1 METNKRKYLS
11 DCKDVCPGLLSLS
24 FSDIDGSLVLVS
36 CTTISVYV
44 NLSKNMLSGR
54 AHQRSATPSE
64 RRSSLI
70 CGCKGTLFPGTG
82 KTFRDFFQKKMHFH
96 SVYII
101 YYIRAR
107 KKTLAEKSKG
117 RRQRG
122 MGRNEANEPNRADGA
137 NRLNGSNGKDGADGK
152 NGKDGKDGKDGKN
165 GKDAKNAKD
174 GKDGKDG
181 KNGKNGENAKN
192 GNSLRESARH
202 GAGTKYT
209 FDFVEDCPTGKHK

>member
-1 METNKRKYLS
+1 MIRVMARRKYLS
-11 DCKDVCPGLLSLS
+11 DCKDACPGLLSLS

-96 SVYII
+96 IVYII

-107 KKTLAEKSKG
+107 AEGRGGELWHRSIRDRTGGEGSYGIAPYGTAGRGRGCALNFVSEAIIARMGTLFKG
-117 RRQRG
+117 
-122 MGRNEANEPNRADGA
+122 
-137 NRLNGSNGKDGADGK
+137 K
-152 NGKDGKDGKDGKN
+152 
-165 GKDAKNAKD
+165 
-174 GKDGKDG
+174 
-181 KNGKNGENAKN
+181 
-192 GNSLRESARH
+192 
-202 GAGTKYT
+202 
-209 FDFVEDCPTGKHK
+209 

>member
-1 METNKRKYLS
+1 MIRVMARRKYLS
-11 DCKDVCPGLLSLS
+11 DCKDACPGLLSLS

-82 KTFRDFFQKKMHFH
+82 KTFRDFFLKKMHFH
-96 SVYII
+96 IVYII

-107 KKTLAEKSKG
+107 GIPCGKEQGTEAG
-117 RRQRG
+117 G
-122 MGRNEANEPNRADGA
+122 MGRNEANEPNRA
-137 NRLNGSNGKDGADGK
+137 NGADGRNGK
-152 NGKDGKDGKDGKN
+152 NGKDGKN
-165 GKDAKNAKD
+165 GKKWDVYK
-174 GKDGKDG
+174 
-181 KNGKNGENAKN
+181 
-192 GNSLRESARH
+192 RH
-202 GAGTKYT
+202 IS
-209 FDFVEDCPTGKHK
+209 D

>member
-1 METNKRKYLS
+1 MIRVMARRKYLS
-11 DCKDVCPGLLSLS
+11 DCKDACPGLLSLS

-44 NLSKNMLSGR
+44 NLSKSMLSGR

-96 SVYII
+96 IVYII

-107 KKTLAEKSKG
+107 GIPCGKEQGTAAG
-117 RRQRG
+117 G
-122 MGRNEANEPNRADGA
+122 IGGDGHNGANGANGRNGIN
-137 NRLNGSNGKDGADGK
+137 
-152 NGKDGKDGKDGKN
+152 GKDGKN

-174 GKDGKDG
+174 GKD
-181 KNGKNGENAKN
+181 GKNGENAKN

-209 FDFVEDCPTGKHK
+209 FDFVEDFPAGKHK

>member
-1 METNKRKYLS
+1 MAKRKYLS
-11 DCKDVCPGLLSLS
+11 DCKDACPGLLSLS

-96 SVYII
+96 IVYII

-107 KKTLAEKSKG
+107 RNSLRKRARHG
-117 RRQRG
+117 GRG
-122 MGRNEANEPNRADGA
+122 MGRNEANEANRA
-137 NRLNGSNGKDGADGK
+137 NGADGR
-152 NGKDGKDGKDGKN
+152 
-165 GKDAKNAKD
+165 
-174 GKDGKDG
+174 
-181 KNGKNGENAKN
+181 N
-192 GNSLRESARH
+192 GNNGRNGRN
-202 GAGTKYT
+202 GTFT
-209 FDFVEDCPTGKHK
+209 NDTLVINQDAFFAAELCM